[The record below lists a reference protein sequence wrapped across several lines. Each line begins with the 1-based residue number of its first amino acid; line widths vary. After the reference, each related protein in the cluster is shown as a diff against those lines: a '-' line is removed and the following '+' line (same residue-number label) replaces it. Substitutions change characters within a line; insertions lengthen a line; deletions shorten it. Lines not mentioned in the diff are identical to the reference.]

1 VPEHKKE
8 IRKMSQEKIDR
19 YKQEKANRK
28 KNMKKQRMMSWA
40 RKGVLTLAGLALV
53 GWLGYSAYDR
63 FSSNKTRETTTV
75 NYEAVNSYLI
85 DLTEE

>member
-1 VPEHKKE
+1 
-8 IRKMSQEKIDR
+8 MSQEKIDR

-28 KNMKKQRMMSWA
+28 KSIKKQRMVGFA

-53 GWLGYSAYDR
+53 GWLGYSAYGKFASNQDR
-63 FSSNKTRETTTV
+63 EITTV

-85 DLTEE
+85 DLTE